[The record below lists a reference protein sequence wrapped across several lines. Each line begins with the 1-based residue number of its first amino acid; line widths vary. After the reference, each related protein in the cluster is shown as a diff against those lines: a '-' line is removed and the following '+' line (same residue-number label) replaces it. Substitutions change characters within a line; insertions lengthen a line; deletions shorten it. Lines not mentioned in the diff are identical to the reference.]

1 MEVRSEET
9 RKSEWRI
16 FFGYRCF
23 DRLLLKDAS
32 PHRIM
37 IAIGNEETRW
47 HPQIAQRW
55 VVQ

>member
-37 IAIGNEETRW
+37 IAIGNKETRW
-47 HPQIAQRW
+47 HLQIAQRW